1 MKTVEEKRK
10 EVMAY
15 CERLCPNVGDFSRVR
30 LLGIGKIERTSE
42 VGFDPHYDGK
52 IWAIFAHGG
61 GKIMYFIHED
71 SDEAIIDFAYMLFG
85 FAERDAVADEKARL
99 LKRYRA
105 RIKRLRADDAETHR
119 IQIEVKDERIA
130 ALQAKSAALV
140 EALEE
145 IKKVH
150 GFAYTYG
157 DGFSNVTDKRLNSTG
172 VAIEKVIEAHK
183 KGGVQG

>member
-1 MKTVEEKRK
+1 MEKTIEEMKAAVI
-10 EVMAY
+10 AY
-15 CERLCPNVGDFSRVR
+15 CEEVCPDSRYKSLNPLGLTRIPAEKMHGYNLDGVDVAWAIMYRGDVVCF
-30 LLGIGKIERTSE
+30 L
-42 VGFDPHYDGK
+42 YDGTS
-52 IWAIFAHGG
+52 
-61 GKIMYFIHED
+61 
-71 SDEAIIDFAYMLFG
+71 SDLIDFAHRLFG
-85 FAERDAVADEKARL
+85 LEARDTVQAERSRL
-99 LKRYRA
+99 SKRYKSRLN
-105 RIKRLRADDAETHR
+105 RLRANDAETHR

>member
-1 MKTVEEKRK
+1 MEKTIEEMR
-10 EVMAY
+10 EAVMAY

-119 IQIEVKDERIA
+119 IQIEVKDDRIE

-145 IKKVH
+145 IQGSAKNEVNI
-150 GFAYTYG
+150 GLSLFR
-157 DGFSNVTDKRLNSTG
+157 KRALDIAKN
-172 VAIEKVIEAHK
+172 AIEAHK
-183 KGGVQG
+183 KGCDNA